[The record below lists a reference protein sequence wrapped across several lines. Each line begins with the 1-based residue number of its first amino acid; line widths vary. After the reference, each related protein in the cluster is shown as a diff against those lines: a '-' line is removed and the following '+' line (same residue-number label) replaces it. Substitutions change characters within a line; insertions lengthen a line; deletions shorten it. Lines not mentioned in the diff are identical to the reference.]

1 MKPSKSTIFCALF
14 CLALG
19 FGLSQFVTTPQANAQ
34 FGAPVSAARFQI
46 SAFSGDSEN
55 SHGAY
60 AIDSMTGV
68 VWLLLPNQAPKRVN
82 QNLP

>member
-1 MKPSKSTIFCALF
+1 MKLSKSTILSALF

-19 FGLSQFVTTPQANAQ
+19 FGLANIASTPRASAQ
-34 FGAPVSAARFQI
+34 FGSPVSPARFQI
-46 SAFSGDSEN
+46 SAFAGNQGD

-60 AIDSMTGV
+60 AIDTMTGV
-68 VWLLLPNQAPKRVN
+68 VWLIVPNQAPKRVN